1 MERSSFISDGRP
13 TEYRAGKS
21 EKGYGSGRPG
31 PEPLLESRKPM
42 TGYLFRSATRGS
54 IVLFCVSVLVFA
66 MSSLAGDPIKLL
78 VPAETSPEQLEQLRN
93 AYGLN
98 DPAGVRLG
106 RFVSGLVQ
114 GDLGY
119 SFRYQQP
126 ALSIVV
132 ERLGATLELAL
143 AAIIVTLLL
152 ALPAGV
158 VSAVKRGSFIDTVVM
173 AGSVFGHSLPS
184 FFLGLLLIYLFSVK
198 LHLLPTSGRGT
209 LAHIVMPS
217 LTLGLF
223 YAGRA
228 ARLLRSSMLEVLHL
242 EYMRTARA
250 KGLAETIVIGRHAL
264 RNASLPVI
272 TILGLELGGL
282 LGGAVVTE
290 TIFAWPG
297 IGKLAVEAVI
307 ARDFPIVQAVV
318 LLTATTFVVINV
330 MVDILCGLLDP
341 RIRLTRT

>member
-1 MERSSFISDGRP
+1 MI
-13 TEYRAGKS
+13 A
-21 EKGYGSGRPG
+21 
-31 PEPLLESRKPM
+31 
-42 TGYLFRSATRGS
+42 YLVRCATRGLV
-54 IVLFCVSVLVFA
+54 VLFLVSVLVFG
-66 MSSLAGDPIKLL
+66 MSLLAGDPIKLL
-78 VPAETSPEQLEQLRN
+78 IPLETTPQQLEQLRN

-98 DPAGVRLG
+98 DPAPVRLG
-106 RFVSGLVQ
+106 RFLEGLFR

-126 ALSIVV
+126 AFSVV
-132 ERLGATLELAL
+132 AERLGATLELAL
-143 AAIIVTLLL
+143 AAMIVTLLV

-158 VSAVKRGSFIDTVVM
+158 VSAVKRDSSIDAVVM
-173 AGSVFGHSLPS
+173 AGSVLGHSLPS
-184 FFLGLLLIYLFSVK
+184 FFLGLLLIYLLSVK

-209 LAHIVMPS
+209 VAHIVMPS

-228 ARLLRSSMLEVLHL
+228 ARLLRSSMLEVLHQ

-272 TILGLELGGL
+272 TILGLELGGV

-318 LLTATTFVVINV
+318 LLTATIFVVVNLI
-330 MVDILCGLLDP
+330 VDLLYGLLDP
-341 RIRLTRT
+341 RVRFTRT

>member
-1 MERSSFISDGRP
+1 M
-13 TEYRAGKS
+13 A
-21 EKGYGSGRPG
+21 
-31 PEPLLESRKPM
+31 LM
-42 TGYLFRSATRGS
+42 VAYLIRCAVRGLV
-54 IVLFCVSVLVFA
+54 VLFLVSVVVFG
-66 MSSLAGDPIKLL
+66 MSLLAGDPIKLL
-78 VPAETSPEQLEQLRN
+78 IPIETSPEQLEQLRT

-98 DPAGVRLG
+98 DPASVRLG
-106 RFVSGLVQ
+106 RFLAGLLR

-119 SFRYQQP
+119 SIRYQQP
-126 ALSIVV
+126 AFSVV
-132 ERLGATLELAL
+132 AERLGATLELAL
-143 AAIIVTLLL
+143 AAIIMTVLV

-158 VSAVKRGSFIDTVVM
+158 VGAIKRDSSIDAAIM
-173 AGSVFGHSLPS
+173 AGSVLGHSLPS
-184 FFLGLLLIYLFSVK
+184 FFLGLLLIYLLSVK

-209 LAHIVMPS
+209 LAHVVMPA

-228 ARLLRSSMLEVLHL
+228 ARLLRSSMLEVLHQ

-250 KGLAETIVIGRHAL
+250 KGLAEAIVIARHAL

-307 ARDFPIVQAVV
+307 ARDFPVVQAVV
-318 LLTATTFVVINV
+318 LLTATTFVVVNLV
-330 MVDILCGLLDP
+330 MDLLYGLLDP
-341 RIRLTRT
+341 RVRLTRT

>member
-1 MERSSFISDGRP
+1 MIYYIIGRAVRGLVVLLLVSMVVFGISLI
-13 TEYRAGKS
+13 S
-21 EKGYGSGRPG
+21 
-31 PEPLLESRKPM
+31 
-42 TGYLFRSATRGS
+42 
-54 IVLFCVSVLVFA
+54 
-66 MSSLAGDPIKLL
+66 GDPITLL
-78 VPAETSPEQLEQLRN
+78 IPIETSPEQLEELRN

-98 DPAGVRLG
+98 DPIPARMG
-106 RFVSGLVQ
+106 RFLEGLFR

-126 ALSIVV
+126 AFSVV
-132 ERLGATLELAL
+132 AERFGATIELAF
-143 AAIIVTLLL
+143 AAMLVILLV

-158 VSAVKRGSFIDTVVM
+158 VSAVKRDSLIDTVVM
-173 AGSVFGHSLPS
+173 AGSVLGHSLPS
-184 FFLGLLLIYLFSVK
+184 FFLGLLLIYLLSVK

-217 LTLGLF
+217 VTLGLF

-228 ARLLRSSMLEVLHL
+228 ARLLRSSMLEVLHQ

-250 KGLAETIVIGRHAL
+250 KGLAESIVIGRHAL

-297 IGKLAVEAVI
+297 IGKLAIEAVI

-318 LLTATTFVVINV
+318 LLTATTFVVINL
-330 MVDILCGLLDP
+330 MVDILYGFLDP
-341 RIRLTRT
+341 RVRLTRT

>member
-1 MERSSFISDGRP
+1 MIV
-13 TEYRAGKS
+13 
-21 EKGYGSGRPG
+21 
-31 PEPLLESRKPM
+31 
-42 TGYLFRSATRGS
+42 YLVTRATRGL
-54 IVLFCVSVLVFA
+54 IVLILVSVIVFG
-66 MSSLAGDPIKLL
+66 MSLLAGDPIKLL
-78 VPAETSPEQLEQLRN
+78 ILTETSPEQLEQLRS

-98 DPAGVRLG
+98 DPAAVRLG
-106 RFVSGLVQ
+106 RFLEGLLR

-126 ALSIVV
+126 AFSVV
-132 ERLGATLELAL
+132 AERLGATLELAL
-143 AAIIVTLLL
+143 VAMIVTLLL

-158 VSAVKRGSFIDTVVM
+158 VSAVKRDSLIDTVVM
-173 AGSVFGHSLPS
+173 AGSVLGHSLPS
-184 FFLGLLLIYLFSVK
+184 FFLGLLLIYLLSVK

-217 LTLGLF
+217 VTLGLF
-223 YAGRA
+223 YAGRT
-228 ARLLRSSMLEVLHL
+228 ARLLRSSMLEVLHQ

-250 KGLAETIVIGRHAL
+250 KGLAESIVIGRHAL

-297 IGKLAVEAVI
+297 IGKLAIEAVI

-318 LLTATTFVVINV
+318 LLTATTFVVINL
-330 MVDILCGLLDP
+330 MVDILYGFLDP
-341 RIRLTRT
+341 RVRLTRT

>member
-1 MERSSFISDGRP
+1 
-13 TEYRAGKS
+13 
-21 EKGYGSGRPG
+21 
-31 PEPLLESRKPM
+31 M
-42 TGYLFRSATRGS
+42 TVYVFRSAVRGVL
-54 IVLFCVSVLVFA
+54 VLFIVTVVVFG
-66 MSSLAGDPIKLL
+66 MSLLAGDPLQLMIP
-78 VPAETSPEQLEQLRN
+78 VETSAEQLEQLRT

-106 RFVSGLVQ
+106 RFLKGLLL
-114 GDLGY
+114 GDAGY

-126 ALSIVV
+126 AFSVV
-132 ERLGATLELAL
+132 AERLGATIELAC
-143 AAIIVTLLL
+143 AAMVVTLVL
-152 ALPAGV
+152 AIPAGV
-158 VSAVKRGSFIDTVVM
+158 VSAVKRDSFVDSMVM
-173 AGSVFGHSLPS
+173 AGSVIGHSLPS
-184 FFLGLLLIYLFSVK
+184 FFLGLLLIYLLSVK
-198 LHLLPTSGRGT
+198 LHLLPTSGRGS

-217 LTLGLF
+217 LTLGFF
-223 YAGRA
+223 YAGRT
-228 ARLLRSSMLEVLHL
+228 ARLLRSSMLDVLHQ

-250 KGLAETIVIGRHAL
+250 KGVAEAMVIGRHAL

-318 LLTATTFVVINV
+318 LLAAATFVVVNLF
-330 MVDILCGLLDP
+330 VDLLYGFLDP
-341 RIRLTRT
+341 RVRFTRT

>member
-1 MERSSFISDGRP
+1 MIYYIIGRAVRGLVVLLLVSMVVFGISLI
-13 TEYRAGKS
+13 S
-21 EKGYGSGRPG
+21 
-31 PEPLLESRKPM
+31 
-42 TGYLFRSATRGS
+42 
-54 IVLFCVSVLVFA
+54 
-66 MSSLAGDPIKLL
+66 GDPITLL
-78 VPAETSPEQLEQLRN
+78 IPIETSPEQLEELRN

-98 DPAGVRLG
+98 DPIPARMG
-106 RFVSGLVQ
+106 RFLEGLFR

-126 ALSIVV
+126 AFSVV
-132 ERLGATLELAL
+132 AERLGATIELAF
-143 AAIIVTLLL
+143 AAMLVTLLV

-158 VSAVKRGSFIDTVVM
+158 VSAVKRDSSFDTVVM
-173 AGSVFGHSLPS
+173 AGSVLGHSLPS

-198 LHLLPTSGRGT
+198 LHIFPTSGRGT
-209 LAHIVMPS
+209 LAHIVMPA

-228 ARLLRSSMLEVLHL
+228 ARLLRSSMLDVLHQ

-250 KGLAETIVIGRHAL
+250 KGLAERIVIGHHAL
-264 RNASLPVI
+264 RNASLPVL

-318 LLTATTFVVINV
+318 LLTATAFVVVNLI
-330 MVDILCGLLDP
+330 VDLLYGLLDP
-341 RIRLTRT
+341 RVILTRT

>member
-1 MERSSFISDGRP
+1 MIV
-13 TEYRAGKS
+13 
-21 EKGYGSGRPG
+21 
-31 PEPLLESRKPM
+31 
-42 TGYLFRSATRGS
+42 YLVTRATRGL
-54 IVLFCVSVLVFA
+54 IVLILVSVIVFG
-66 MSSLAGDPIKLL
+66 MSLLAGDPIKLL
-78 VPAETSPEQLEQLRN
+78 ILTETSPEQLEQLRS

-98 DPAGVRLG
+98 DPAAVRLG
-106 RFVSGLVQ
+106 RFLEGLLR

-126 ALSIVV
+126 AFSVV
-132 ERLGATLELAL
+132 AERLGATLELAL
-143 AAIIVTLLL
+143 VAMIVTLLL

-158 VSAVKRGSFIDTVVM
+158 VSAVKRDSLIDTVVM
-173 AGSVFGHSLPS
+173 AGSVLGHSLPS
-184 FFLGLLLIYLFSVK
+184 FFLGLLLIYLLSVK

-217 LTLGLF
+217 VTLGLF

-228 ARLLRSSMLEVLHL
+228 ARLLRSSMLEVLHQ

-250 KGLAETIVIGRHAL
+250 KGLAEAIVIGRHAL

-297 IGKLAVEAVI
+297 IGKLAIEAVI

-318 LLTATTFVVINV
+318 LLTATTFVVINL
-330 MVDILCGLLDP
+330 MVDILYGFLDP
-341 RIRLTRT
+341 RVRLTRT

>member
-1 MERSSFISDGRP
+1 MTAYLLRSV
-13 TEYRAGKS
+13 
-21 EKGYGSGRPG
+21 
-31 PEPLLESRKPM
+31 
-42 TGYLFRSATRGS
+42 TRGVV
-54 IVLFCVSVLVFA
+54 VLFLVSVLVFA
-66 MSSLAGDPIKLL
+66 MGLLAGDPIKLL
-78 VPAETSPEQLEQLRN
+78 IPTETSPEQLEQLRS

-106 RFVSGLVQ
+106 RFLAGLLR

-126 ALSIVV
+126 ALSLVV

-143 AAIIVTLLL
+143 VSMIVTLVL

-173 AGSVFGHSLPS
+173 AGSVLGHSLPS
-184 FFLGLLLIYLFSVK
+184 FFLGLLLIYLLSVK
-198 LHLLPTSGRGT
+198 VHLLPTSGRGT

-250 KGLAETIVIGRHAL
+250 KGLGETVVVGRHAL

-272 TILGLELGGL
+272 TVLGLELGGL

-297 IGKLAVEAVI
+297 IGKLAVDAVI

-318 LLTATTFVVINV
+318 LLTAATFVAINL
-330 MVDILCGLLDP
+330 MVDLLCGLLDP
-341 RIRLTRT
+341 RVRLART

>member
-1 MERSSFISDGRP
+1 MIV
-13 TEYRAGKS
+13 
-21 EKGYGSGRPG
+21 
-31 PEPLLESRKPM
+31 
-42 TGYLFRSATRGS
+42 YLVTRATRGL
-54 IVLFCVSVLVFA
+54 IVLILVSVIVFG
-66 MSSLAGDPIKLL
+66 MSLLAGDPIKLL
-78 VPAETSPEQLEQLRN
+78 ILTETSPEQLEQLRS

-98 DPAGVRLG
+98 DPAAVRLG
-106 RFVSGLVQ
+106 RFLEGLLR

-126 ALSIVV
+126 AFSVV
-132 ERLGATLELAL
+132 AERLGATLELAL
-143 AAIIVTLLL
+143 VAMIVTLLL

-158 VSAVKRGSFIDTVVM
+158 VSAVKRDSLIDTVVM
-173 AGSVFGHSLPS
+173 AGSVLGHSLPS
-184 FFLGLLLIYLFSVK
+184 FFLGLLLIYLLSVK

-217 LTLGLF
+217 VTLGLF

-228 ARLLRSSMLEVLHL
+228 ARLLRSSMLEVLHQ

-250 KGLAETIVIGRHAL
+250 KGLAESIVIGRHAL

-297 IGKLAVEAVI
+297 IGKLAIEAVI

-318 LLTATTFVVINV
+318 LLTATTFVVINL
-330 MVDILCGLLDP
+330 MVDILYGFLDP
-341 RIRLTRT
+341 RVRLTRT

>member
-1 MERSSFISDGRP
+1 
-13 TEYRAGKS
+13 
-21 EKGYGSGRPG
+21 
-31 PEPLLESRKPM
+31 M
-42 TGYLFRSATRGS
+42 TSYVFRSAVRGVL
-54 IVLFCVSVLVFA
+54 VLFLVTVVVFG
-66 MSSLAGDPIKLL
+66 MSLLAGDPIQLL
-78 VPAETSPEQLEQLRN
+78 IPVETSPEQLEQLRT

-98 DPAGVRLG
+98 DAAGVRLG
-106 RFVSGLVQ
+106 RFLKDLLL
-114 GDLGY
+114 GDVGY

-126 ALSIVV
+126 AFSVV
-132 ERLGATLELAL
+132 AERLGATIELAF
-143 AAIIVTLLL
+143 AAIVVTLVL
-152 ALPAGV
+152 AIPAGV
-158 VSAVKRGSFIDTVVM
+158 VSAVKRDSFVDSMVM
-173 AGSVFGHSLPS
+173 AGSVIGHSLPA

-209 LAHIVMPS
+209 AAHLVMPS

-223 YAGRA
+223 YAGRT
-228 ARLLRSSMLEVLHL
+228 ARLLRSSMLDVLHQ

-250 KGLAETIVIGRHAL
+250 KGVAEAIVIGRHAL

-318 LLTATTFVVINV
+318 LLTAATFVAVNL
-330 MVDILCGLLDP
+330 MVDILYGLLDP
-341 RIRLTRT
+341 RVRLTRT